1 MGRIPGRIIPA
12 AALRAWLERQPRG
25 AQAKLCARLGVSD
38 QVLSQWLSRD
48 SIPHYMLARLAK
60 AIGISEPDIRAAG
73 EQGLGEPVS
82 AYRVRRRIGNLSPE
96 ERELVHHYRLASP
109 SWQAGLR
116 KLARLHPDHE
126 KPDARESM
134 IALLEMIT
142 AEPVAD
148 ARLGKAWT
156 APDKR

>member
-1 MGRIPGRIIPA
+1 MARIPGRIIPA

-25 AQAKLCARLGVSD
+25 AQAKLCVKLGVSD

-48 SIPHYMLARLAK
+48 SIPHYMLGRLAK
-60 AIGISEPDIRAAG
+60 AIGLGEADIRAAG
-73 EQGLGEPVS
+73 EQLGEPVT

-96 ERELVHHYRLASP
+96 ERELIHHYRLASP

-116 KLARLHPDHE
+116 KLARLHPYHE
-126 KPDARESM
+126 QHDVRQSM
-134 IALLEMIT
+134 LAVLEMIS